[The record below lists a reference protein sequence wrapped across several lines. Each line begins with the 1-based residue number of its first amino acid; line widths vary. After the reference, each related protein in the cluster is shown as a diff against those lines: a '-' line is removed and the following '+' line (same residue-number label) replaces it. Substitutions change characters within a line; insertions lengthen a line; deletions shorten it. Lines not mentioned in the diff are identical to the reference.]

1 MKDDV
6 EILTLP
12 AARPEFT
19 NLSEDFVWKAIRED
33 PEQGTPISGEV
44 TRLMVECM
52 GTFKALFGEDGYLPP
67 RVLRIEARCPIEK
80 VAVLMVM
87 RFVEAETGAA
97 CPVTFH

>member
-1 MKDDV
+1 VVCDEKT
-6 EILTLP
+6 LTLP

-52 GTFKALFGEDGYLPP
+52 GTFKALFGQDGYVPP
-67 RVLRIEARCPIEK
+67 RALRIEARCPIEK
-80 VAVLMVM
+80 VAGLLAM
-87 RFVEAETGAA
+87 RFIEGEAGAA
-97 CPVTFH
+97 GPVTFD